1 LVDSEF
7 DVRAIA
13 YTNVEGGAAMQ
24 QRERS
29 GAAIGWTVFA
39 AISMLLIGVWWIIAG
54 LVGLIDD
61 NFYVTTR
68 NYVFKFSTTSW
79 GWIHLI
85 TGIIVL
91 LAGFGLFTGA
101 ILART
106 VGVIMAVW
114 AAFVGFAW
122 LPWYPIW
129 AIIIIAASFAV
140 IWALT
145 AHGRDITTEV

>member
-1 LVDSEF
+1 MLVFGLTFGAQS
-7 DVRAIA
+7 
-13 YTNVEGGAAMQ
+13 VEGEAAMR
-24 QRERS
+24 QREPS
-29 GAAIGWTVFA
+29 GAAIGWTIFA
-39 AISMLLIGVWWIIAG
+39 ALSMLLIGAWWIIAG

-91 LAGFGLFTGA
+91 LAGIGLFTGA
-101 ILART
+101 VLARI
-106 VGVIMAVW
+106 VGVIMAIW
-114 AAFVGFAW
+114 AALVAFAW

-129 AIIIIAASFAV
+129 AIIILAV
-140 IWALT
+140 SVVVTWALT
-145 AHGRDITTEV
+145 AHGRDIARDL

>member
-1 LVDSEF
+1 
-7 DVRAIA
+7 
-13 YTNVEGGAAMQ
+13 MQ

-29 GAAIGWTVFA
+29 GAAVGWTLFA
-39 AISMLLIGVWWIIAG
+39 AIGMLMIGTWWIIAG
-54 LVGLIDD
+54 LVDLIDD

-68 NYVFKFSTTSW
+68 NYVFKFNTTTW

-85 TGIIVL
+85 TGGVVL
-91 LAGFGLFTGA
+91 IAGFALFTGA
-101 ILART
+101 IWARI

-114 AAFVGFAW
+114 ACVLGFAW
-122 LPWYPIW
+122 LPWYPVW
-129 AIIIIAASFAV
+129 AIIIVAASFTV